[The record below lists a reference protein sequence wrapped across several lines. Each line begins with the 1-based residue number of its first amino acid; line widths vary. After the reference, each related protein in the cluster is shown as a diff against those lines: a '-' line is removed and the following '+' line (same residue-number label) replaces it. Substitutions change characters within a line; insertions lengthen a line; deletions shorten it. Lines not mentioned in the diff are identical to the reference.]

1 MTLYALVCRFFC
13 GEEGGQEADP
23 LVIPSMS
30 S

>member
-1 MTLYALVCRFFC
+1 MTLYALVSVFFVAKS
-13 GEEGGQEADP
+13 GQEADP

>member
-1 MTLYALVCRFFC
+1 MTLYALVWRFFV
-13 GEEGGQEADP
+13 GKRVQEADP